1 MNKRVV
7 LALLSSPSVF
17 SSIFLTV
24 NSAKANEALPQARI
38 NVESATAVRRV
49 CSHTRCVS
57 STQLAYIKTTPLR
70 EAVFEKPTEVA
81 YTQPTI
87 EYPMTEEESN
97 AAIALYG
104 CDCPGCVNA
113 LRQLRG
119 QPPYL

>member
-7 LALLSSPSVF
+7 FALLSSPSIF

-24 NSAKANEALPQARI
+24 NSAKAAEALPQAGT
-38 NVESATAVRRV
+38 NAESAPGLRRV

-70 EAVFEKPTEVA
+70 EVVFEKLTEVA
-81 YTQPTI
+81 YAQPTI

-97 AAIALYG
+97 AAIVLYG
-104 CDCPGCVNA
+104 CDCPACVNA

-119 QPPYL
+119 QQPYS